1 MYLEIGERQCGK
13 TTRLINQIQFDKNK
27 YDIQILM
34 GINNMSLKAIKQ
46 KIRHNNKVKIC
57 LSFDSLISTIRSYD
71 IYKDKKLKV
80 RLYVDEFLFSTAFCN
95 NYHDIKARFE
105 PEFDLISHG
114 YFSSSLNTHNY
125 IVLLNMQKFNDNK
138 LTLVHTT
145 TNFLN

>member
-13 TTRLINQIQFDKNK
+13 TTRLINQIQVDKDK

-34 GINNMSLKAIKQ
+34 GMNQRSLKAIKQ

-71 IYKDKKLKV
+71 TDIQKRLKV

-95 NYHDIKARFE
+95 NYNDIKARFE
-105 PEFDLISHG
+105 TEFDLISNG
-114 YFSSSLNTHNY
+114 YFSSSLNTQYAN
-125 IVLLNMQKFNDNK
+125 VLTNLQIDNDKK
-138 LTLVHTT
+138 LTIVHTT
-145 TNFLN
+145 THFLN